1 MKRSILF
8 LLLLPIVTIAQE
20 KKAET
25 ALPKNILRANL
36 SSLVLKNYHFTYERA
51 LTRKLSLSLSY
62 RWMPKSSL
70 PFKDYFDNNVSG
82 SALQFNSIQT
92 GNSAITPELR
102 FYLGKGNLKGFYLAA
117 YARFATFDATT
128 PITYSSSGTGPSDKT
143 GDFIGRVTS
152 TSGGIMLGWQFNL
165 SKRLVMDLQLIGG
178 HFGSC
183 TGNLDLKPIVP
194 LSAQEITSLQNS
206 LNGIKVDPFDIKTTV
221 NAAGANIQVTGP
233 WAGIRGGNIG
243 IGFRF

>member
-1 MKRSILF
+1 
-8 LLLLPIVTIAQE
+8 
-20 KKAET
+20 
-25 ALPKNILRANL
+25 
-36 SSLVLKNYHFTYERA
+36 
-51 LTRKLSLSLSY
+51 
-62 RWMPKSSL
+62 
-70 PFKDYFDNNVSG
+70 
-82 SALQFNSIQT
+82 
-92 GNSAITPELR
+92 
-102 FYLGKGNLKGFYLAA
+102 
-117 YARFATFDATT
+117 
-128 PITYSSSGTGPSDKT
+128 
-143 GDFIGRVTS
+143 
-152 TSGGIMLGWQFNL
+152 MLGWQFNL

-178 HFGSC
+178 HFGTC